1 MLEEDEESDLMSE
14 TVIDKFKG
22 HVPHP
27 SKITL
32 GQLQR
37 ELKVLKEAQLQSQ
50 SGNSFDL

>member
-1 MLEEDEESDLMSE
+1 MLEEDEASDLMSE
-14 TVIDKFKG
+14 TVIDKFKE

-37 ELKVLKEAQLQSQ
+37 ELRVLKEAQMQAQ
-50 SGNSFDL
+50 PGT